1 MIKYK
6 NGSKDVFNQN
16 NQPSASEIK
25 SKPESSNNSEE
36 KINSPKKFSFVKK
49 TNPYDRLENKPNKKN
64 NRWSHW
70 ISSSI
75 GPDLLDGSHEEPWQE
90 NISRYSISSE
100 INYLLRFEINKNI
113 FLSMEPGLFFKRK
126 KYEYENSNFDTTS
139 FDPNYYVSNRYTH
152 LLFHTPL
159 LFNLKK
165 GSFSLNFGI
174 DIIYPFGYSSI
185 SYSSNYGTSKGS
197 NFGKQYSVGDILGLI
212 GSNYRLNDKNE
223 IGLNFGF
230 SFKEEPYFNSS
241 LYRSGYYFG
250 FIRLKYSHKFSKSE
264 K

>member
-1 MIKYK
+1 MLT
-6 NGSKDVFNQN
+6 VFLH
-16 NQPSASEIK
+16 I
-25 SKPESSNNSEE
+25 
-36 KINSPKKFSFVKK
+36 
-49 TNPYDRLENKPNKKN
+49 
-64 NRWSHW
+64 
-70 ISSSI
+70 
-75 GPDLLDGSHEEPWQE
+75 
-90 NISRYSISSE
+90 
-100 INYLLRFEINKNI
+100 I
-113 FLSMEPGLFFKRK
+113 FLSICLSKSLNGFSKSFFFWAIAPTHQPSNITISGLF
-126 KYEYENSNFDTTS
+126 
-139 FDPNYYVSNRYTH
+139 VILVH
-152 LLFHTPL
+152 LFLETL
-159 LFNLKK
+159 SSIDL
-165 GSFSLNFGI
+165 LNFGI

-230 SFKEEPYFNSS
+230 TFKEEPYFNSS